1 MTDDSFEKKF
11 DDDNDDNDFL
21 SFIDKL
27 ADGNRKLR
35 VRREIERR
43 EESNRIKDALGLDS
57 FVLEESY

>member
-11 DDDNDDNDFL
+11 DDDNDFL
-21 SFIDKL
+21 SFIDQL

>member
-11 DDDNDDNDFL
+11 DDDNDFL

>member
-1 MTDDSFEKKF
+1 VTDDSFEKKF
-11 DDDNDDNDFL
+11 DDDNDFL

>member
-1 MTDDSFEKKF
+1 VTDDSFEKKF